1 LTSMRYCTRC
11 LSPSTRPNAKFDAH
25 GVCIPC
31 TYAEAS
37 QDVAYEERFRELKD
51 IVNRLTRRRKYQEY
65 DCIVGVSGGKDSTRQ
80 ALWVREKLG
89 LNPLLVCVA
98 YPPKQ
103 VSQVGVD
110 NLSNLISHG
119 FDCIMLGPA
128 PETSRR
134 LMREA
139 FFRFAN
145 IFKAT
150 EMVLFAGV
158 PKMAVAHDIKLI
170 MWGEN
175 PALQVG
181 DSASLGATIW
191 DGNNLRNIN
200 TLAGGNLD
208 WMIETVG
215 GLEKILPY
223 KFPDVALM
231 REKMINTIYLGPAWS
246 NWSLGDN
253 SAFAMAQGLKIRD
266 EGVEESGDLLGTS
279 MLDEDW
285 ATINMML
292 KYYKL
297 GFGRATDYMNEE
309 IRAGRVT
316 REQAIDVVQAYDG
329 ICSDRYVASF
339 CRYVDITVD
348 QFWERVRQAAH
359 PKLFTAVPGK
369 PRPQPCFTAGVDIA

>member
-1 LTSMRYCTRC
+1 MTVMRYCVRC
-11 LSPSTRPNAKFDAH
+11 LSPSTRPNAKFDEN

-31 TYAEAS
+31 TYAES
-37 QDVAYEERFRELKD
+37 SRQVAYEERFRELKA

-89 LNPLLVCVA
+89 LHPLLVCVA

-119 FDCIMLGPA
+119 FDCILLGPA
-128 PETSRR
+128 PQTSCR

-158 PKMAVAHDIKLI
+158 PKVAVAHDIKLI
-170 MWGEN
+170 LWGEN

-181 DSASLGATIW
+181 DSASLGHTIW

-208 WMIETVG
+208 WMIETTG
-215 GLEKILPY
+215 SINRILPY
-223 KFPDVALM
+223 EFPDVAMM
-231 REKMINTIYLGPAWS
+231 RDKMINTIYLGPAWS

-253 SAFAMAQGLKIRD
+253 SAFAMAQGLRIRD
-266 EGVEESGDLLGTS
+266 EGVQESGDLLGTS

-309 IRAGRVT
+309 IRIGRIT
-316 REQAIDVVQAYDG
+316 RDKAVEIVQTYDG
-329 ICSDRYVASF
+329 ICSDRYVESF
-339 CRYVDITVD
+339 CRYVNISVAN
-348 QFWERVRQAAH
+348 FWERVQQAAH
-359 PKLFTAVPGK
+359 PQLFAHVRGMQ
-369 PRPQPCFTAGVDIA
+369 RPQPQFKPGVNLA

>member
-1 LTSMRYCTRC
+1 M
-11 LSPSTRPNAKFDAH
+11 
-25 GVCIPC
+25 
-31 TYAEAS
+31 
-37 QDVAYEERFRELKD
+37 AYEARFLELKA
-51 IVNRLTRRRKYQEY
+51 IVNRLTKRRKYQEY

-89 LNPLLVCVA
+89 LSPLLVCVA

-119 FDCIMLGPA
+119 FDCLFLGPA

-158 PKMAVAHDIKLI
+158 PKIAVAHDIKLI
-170 MWGEN
+170 LWGEN

-181 DSASLGATIW
+181 DSASLGQTIW

-208 WMIETVG
+208 WMIETTG
-215 GLEKILPY
+215 ALEKILPY
-223 KFPDVALM
+223 QFPDVALM
-231 REKMINTIYLGPAWS
+231 QEKLINTIYLGPAWS

-253 SAFAMAQGLKIRD
+253 SAFAMAQGLSIRE

-297 GFGRATDYMNEE
+297 GFGRASDYMNEE
-309 IRAGRVT
+309 IRAGRVS
-316 REQAIDVVQAYDG
+316 REEAIKIVQTYDG
-329 ICSDRYVASF
+329 ICSDQYVASF
-339 CRYVDITVD
+339 CRYVDISVD
-348 QFWERVRQAAH
+348 QFWERVKQAAH
-359 PKLFTAVPGK
+359 PKLFASVPGMQ
-369 PRPQPCFTAGVDIA
+369 RPQSRFTVGVDIE